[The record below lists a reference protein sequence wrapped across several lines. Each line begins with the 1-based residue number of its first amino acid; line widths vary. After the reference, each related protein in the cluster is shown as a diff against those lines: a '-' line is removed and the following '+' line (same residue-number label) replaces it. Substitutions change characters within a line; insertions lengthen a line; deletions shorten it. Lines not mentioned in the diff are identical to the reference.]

1 MTASAAP
8 VGGVHD
14 ALADRLFVAIGEGD
28 ATAVEECLGDDVVVW
43 TNFDGNESPRPRV
56 LKLLA
61 WMASAIPELRYE
73 IVRRESLA
81 DGFVQQHI
89 LRGRSPS
96 GDEIVMPACVIA
108 TVVDGRVTRMEEYT
122 DPTPLVTAFS

>member
-1 MTASAAP
+1 M
-8 VGGVHD
+8 VG
-14 ALADRLFVAIGEGD
+14 
-28 ATAVEECLGDDVVVW
+28 ECLADDVVVW
-43 TNFDGNESPRPRV
+43 TNFDGAEAGRPKV

-73 IVRRESLA
+73 VVRRESVPG
-81 DGFVQQHI
+81 GFVQQHV
-89 LRGRSPS
+89 LRGRAPS
-96 GDEIVMPACVIA
+96 GDEIVMPACLVA